1 MGSASCSVFANV
13 TGLPLGWGVFS
24 ASLQGKPF
32 RRLLLQSSS
41 LSLRPPV
48 AEEMPRA
55 HFCSLCRLCQ
65 GNAHR
70 TPAGSLAQ
78 EGLVLHSQYKD
89 ASPGP
94 VLQVEGKWY

>member
-1 MGSASCSVFANV
+1 MGSASCSVFASV

-32 RRLLLQSSS
+32 HRLLLQSSS
-41 LSLRPPV
+41 LSLCPPMAV
-48 AEEMPRA
+48 EMPRT

-65 GNAHR
+65 GSAR
-70 TPAGSLAQ
+70 STPAGSQAQ
-78 EGLVLHSQYKD
+78 EGLVLRSQYKD

-94 VLQVEGKWY
+94 DLQVEGTLF

>member
-41 LSLRPPV
+41 LSLCPPV
-48 AEEMPRA
+48 AEET

-65 GNAHR
+65 GNAC
-70 TPAGSLAQ
+70 SW
-78 EGLVLHSQYKD
+78 E
-89 ASPGP
+89 PGTGRSGP
-94 VLQVEGKWY
+94 PLTV